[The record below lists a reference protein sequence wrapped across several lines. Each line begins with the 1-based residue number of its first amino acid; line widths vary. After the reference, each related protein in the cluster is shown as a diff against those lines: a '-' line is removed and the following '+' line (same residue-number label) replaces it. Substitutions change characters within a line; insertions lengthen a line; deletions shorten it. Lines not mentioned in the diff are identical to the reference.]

1 MRAWLRRL
9 LRRRQWSESTYCPVE
24 PGPREVIPLPPLDYK
39 LIAYT
44 ERGGHPTCPVGP
56 EPVPWRNE

>member
-9 LRRRQWSESTYCPVE
+9 FRRQWSESTYCPVE
-24 PGPREVIPLPPLDYK
+24 PGPREVIPLRPLDYQ

-44 ERGGHPTCPVGP
+44 EKLGHPAPK
-56 EPVPWRNE
+56 EEKSK